1 MEVEYD
7 LAKLAEDLASE
18 ILEVSELY
26 LFGSRARGTKSIR
39 SDVDVLVVTTKHI
52 QPRTLRDFSFKN
64 CAAFD
69 LFIVEGGKA
78 TSSQNES
85 FIETDDL
92 PSLLK
97 LVGAIKIWSRVEGRA
112 KANIE
117 WRFKVRDDVEYPATA
132 LPNIHVK
139 NGSQT
144 AAPLDPSRLTLKE
157 IIGSLTTSQL
167 WSLCLA
173 LSALLGVA
181 YWLGTKF
188 G

>member
-1 MEVEYD
+1 MEIEYD
-7 LAKLAEDLASE
+7 LATLAEQLADTTP
-18 ILEVSELY
+18 EVNELY

-39 SDVDVLVVTTKHI
+39 SDVDVLVVTAKHI
-52 QPRTLRDFSFKN
+52 QPHLLREFSFKN
-64 CAAFD
+64 CAALD

-92 PSLLK
+92 PALLK
-97 LVGAIKIWSRVEGRA
+97 LLGAIKIWSRAEGRA

-117 WRFKVRDDVEYPATA
+117 WRFKVREDVEYPATA

-139 NGSQT
+139 NESQT

-157 IIGSLTTSQL
+157 IIGSLTASQL
-167 WSLCLA
+167 WSLGLA

-181 YWLGTKF
+181 YWLGGKI